1 MVCIPC
7 HKSLG
12 GGLSV
17 NATGEFRVPT
27 SAELAEH
34 TDDDSPNLMR
44 PNTVNVCSWCGK
56 LEGEVKKLLVRGGVA
71 LCDECVSLASD
82 IMEAELGE
90 HWRESRPGE
99 PGRAAPLKGGAK
111 LRSCSQG
118 PASRAAQ
125 HRRRAVRS

>member
-1 MVCIPC
+1 VNCPICAQALEGGELVMVCHPC

-27 SAELAEH
+27 AQEVLEH
-34 TDDDSPNLMR
+34 MDEPSPGVR

-56 LEGEVKKLLVRGGVA
+56 LEAEVKKLLGRGGVA

-90 HWRESRPGE
+90 NWR
-99 PGRAAPLKGGAK
+99 
-111 LRSCSQG
+111 
-118 PASRAAQ
+118 
-125 HRRRAVRS
+125 